1 MTRIIRRSLFFLLT
15 FVAAACLLAQAQG
28 GVDIL
33 LSKARSLEARGR
45 MDLAA
50 QNWKQILLVSPNQ
63 TEAIAGLARYAK
75 QNGDTEEERS
85 YLDRLRKI
93 NPKDPEIAAIEK
105 MHVLTPQERGRLD
118 EAGRLAM
125 QHKPDEA
132 MRIYNQIFGNEP
144 PSGKWAEPYYE
155 TEAASTGGRQKAIAQ
170 LRRLCA
176 RDRNNEVYRL
186 WLARVLVYDP
196 KTRMEGFQLLESLHD
211 PGAVEQARTEWRQ
224 ALVWEK
230 ENPAVLASLD
240 AYLQRYPDQELQNI
254 QKSLREKQEHA
265 EEEASKEHGFQAL
278 RNKDMGM
285 AEAKFADVLRRSPN
299 DANAIA
305 GMAFVRLNQK
315 RFDEAVTL
323 FDRARTLAPKRADLR
338 EGYETAKF
346 WSLMQQGS
354 TALRQNQSET
364 AIAAYQE
371 ALTLHPEDTQAK
383 LGIAQAKVQEKKL
396 PDAEAQFQQVLG
408 QSPNNTDAIAGLAF
422 IRLDEKKFDDA
433 VSLFDKARR
442 LVPNRTDVEQGYR
455 NAKFWALMQQGA
467 TALAQ
472 NRTDAAIADYQQ
484 ALTLK
489 PGAPDAL
496 HGLAGATERKRNY
509 SEAAQAYTQLTVAN
523 PADAQ
528 SWLGLIRA
536 QIGAKNPKA
545 AIETAQRI
553 PPATKSQIETRTDYL
568 SEMALAYYS
577 TNQTAEGD
585 RVLRQAMEAAA
596 QSDTNDA
603 LNVRLEVASAL
614 VDQGKMDR
622 AFEVYRQ
629 ATRLHPDNAIAWQ
642 GLIGGYTR
650 MRDFAQAKAAV
661 RSMPQNTYEI
671 ATKNTSFLNSVA
683 AIYSADGQCSE
694 AEDFLNRSLSLE
706 KAAGH
711 EPAESTQLQLAD
723 IWMREGNYGKARE
736 GYRQIIARNQNSTDA
751 WRGYITALHN
761 QQDDRDVLAEAQ
773 RIPASIRVQLEKEPS
788 FLTLLASAYSALGQN
803 AQTIQLLQ
811 QARTRFQAQGQMP
824 PGELDVQLAWAMLT
838 DRQRD
843 PRDFLSKVKARAD
856 LTDKQRA
863 AINEIWSTWSVRTAE
878 EAQQNKKPERA
889 IAILTDAERE
899 LPNDPKIYA
908 ALASVYMR
916 QHDYQRALSVYGLWG
931 MTGAEA
937 GDYRAA
943 AGTAL
948 AAHKSDLADHFLEQG
963 LQHYPNDPDLLQM
976 MAKQAVA
983 HGQYKE
989 AQGYLKSALRA
1000 TRNPDVN
1007 KQSFRGGEQDSSKRG
1022 TGPTPGGGAD
1032 PRISTPTSST
1042 DMPACRQTI
1051 SYRMP
1056 EDFHVQLVS
1065 ANLDDQENASPNG
1078 ANQSNGNQSNPS
1090 QANPNQSNT
1099 DQNNANQDSV
1109 NPQANAEKQ
1118 QQIQDQIDVV
1128 QNRNT
1133 PFGDVGSAATGR
1145 AGDAGIDRL
1154 IIEDGTV
1161 GGSVSAGNMVRFG
1174 VEAHGVYL
1182 FSGTPNGQSK
1192 FQFGTLPRGATF
1204 GQQTTAGVAGEV
1216 QISTATF
1223 GLDFGVSPQ
1232 GFPVENLTGG
1242 IRFRPLG
1249 GPFTFLAVRDSVKD
1263 SLLSYAGVRDP
1274 GTGIIWGGVVSNTG
1288 TLQLDHKGTR
1298 AGQYA
1303 SASGSYITGKN
1314 VPNNWEVSG
1323 NAGLYF
1329 VVAKGLSLG
1338 INLTGMHYQKN
1349 LSFFSL
1355 GQGGY
1360 FSPQEYG
1367 LASIPISWFS
1377 RHKRFEYEIRASL
1390 GAQYFS
1396 QERSPF
1402 FPTRINAVLP
1412 AQGFFASNHSAG
1424 PNYNFLARLGYRVAP
1439 HVYFDIFGTANNARN
1454 YATQTVG
1461 FSLKFLV
1468 HRLPTN
1474 TDLHVNSIP
1483 DWKGNQPFGIE

>member
-1 MTRIIRRSLFFLLT
+1 
-15 FVAAACLLAQAQG
+15 
-28 GVDIL
+28 
-33 LSKARSLEARGR
+33 
-45 MDLAA
+45 
-50 QNWKQILLVSPNQ
+50 
-63 TEAIAGLARYAK
+63 
-75 QNGDTEEERS
+75 
-85 YLDRLRKI
+85 
-93 NPKDPEIAAIEK
+93 
-105 MHVLTPQERGRLD
+105 
-118 EAGRLAM
+118 
-125 QHKPDEA
+125 
-132 MRIYNQIFGNEP
+132 
-144 PSGKWAEPYYE
+144 
-155 TEAASTGGRQKAIAQ
+155 
-170 LRRLCA
+170 
-176 RDRNNEVYRL
+176 
-186 WLARVLVYDP
+186 
-196 KTRMEGFQLLESLHD
+196 
-211 PGAVEQARTEWRQ
+211 
-224 ALVWEK
+224 
-230 ENPAVLASLD
+230 
-240 AYLQRYPDQELQNI
+240 
-254 QKSLREKQEHA
+254 
-265 EEEASKEHGFQAL
+265 
-278 RNKDMGM
+278 
-285 AEAKFADVLRRSPN
+285 
-299 DANAIA
+299 
-305 GMAFVRLNQK
+305 
-315 RFDEAVTL
+315 
-323 FDRARTLAPKRADLR
+323 
-338 EGYETAKF
+338 
-346 WSLMQQGS
+346 
-354 TALRQNQSET
+354 
-364 AIAAYQE
+364 
-371 ALTLHPEDTQAK
+371 
-383 LGIAQAKVQEKKL
+383 
-396 PDAEAQFQQVLG
+396 
-408 QSPNNTDAIAGLAF
+408 
-422 IRLDEKKFDDA
+422 
-433 VSLFDKARR
+433 
-442 LVPNRTDVEQGYR
+442 
-455 NAKFWALMQQGA
+455 
-467 TALAQ
+467 
-472 NRTDAAIADYQQ
+472 
-484 ALTLK
+484 
-489 PGAPDAL
+489 
-496 HGLAGATERKRNY
+496 
-509 SEAAQAYTQLTVAN
+509 
-523 PADAQ
+523 
-528 SWLGLIRA
+528 
-536 QIGAKNPKA
+536 
-545 AIETAQRI
+545 
-553 PPATKSQIETRTDYL
+553 
-568 SEMALAYYS
+568 
-577 TNQTAEGD
+577 
-585 RVLRQAMEAAA
+585 
-596 QSDTNDA
+596 
-603 LNVRLEVASAL
+603 
-614 VDQGKMDR
+614 
-622 AFEVYRQ
+622 
-629 ATRLHPDNAIAWQ
+629 
-642 GLIGGYTR
+642 
-650 MRDFAQAKAAV
+650 
-661 RSMPQNTYEI
+661 MPQNTYEI

-761 QQDDRDVLAEAQ
+761 QQDDRGVLAEAQ

-1396 QERSPF
+1396 QDRAPF
-1402 FPTRINAVLP
+1402 FQPESMRCCPRKVSSPATTVPGRTIISSRDSAIELRLTYTSIFSARPITPEIMRRRQSASRSSSSSIACRLTRT
-1412 AQGFFASNHSAG
+1412 
-1424 PNYNFLARLGYRVAP
+1424 YM
-1439 HVYFDIFGTANNARN
+1439 
-1454 YATQTVG
+1454 
-1461 FSLKFLV
+1461 
-1468 HRLPTN
+1468 
-1474 TDLHVNSIP
+1474 
-1483 DWKGNQPFGIE
+1483 